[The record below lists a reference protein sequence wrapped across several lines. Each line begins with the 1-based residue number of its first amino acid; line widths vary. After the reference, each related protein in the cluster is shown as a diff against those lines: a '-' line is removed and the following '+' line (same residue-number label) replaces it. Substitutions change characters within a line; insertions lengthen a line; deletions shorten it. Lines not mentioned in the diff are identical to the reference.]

1 MGGNQDISEAL
12 QADVVQAA
20 ESGQQLCLQGGRS
33 KDFYGRELI
42 GEPFDLNQHRGIVD
56 YEPTELVVTARGGT
70 PLTEIEAALAAQ
82 HQMLPFE
89 PPHFTEASTIGGA
102 IASGLSGPRRPWFGA
117 PRDLLLGIKLLDGR
131 GQILNFGG
139 QVMKNVAGY
148 DLSRLMAGA
157 LGTLGILLEVSI
169 KVLPLPPQETTLLF
183 EADAENAHA
192 ITQRM
197 CLDAA
202 PISGSCHMDGQL
214 YIRLECD
221 ETRVL
226 QLRNRFGGELVEDAE
241 MFWRALRDQQFAFF
255 QTDVPLWRLSM
266 PPAADFGLPGKQL
279 IEWGGALRWFK
290 GDHSMEAIRSA
301 VSATGG
307 HVTLFRNGDR
317 NGEIFHPL
325 NPTIAFLHQRL
336 KRVFDPK
343 SIFNSGR
350 LYPE

>member
-1 MGGNQDISEAL
+1 MSEVL
-12 QADVVQAA
+12 QAEVIQAV
-20 ESGQQLCLQGGRS
+20 ESGQQLCLRGGNS
-33 KDFYGRELI
+33 KGFYGRELT
-42 GEPFDLNQHRGIVD
+42 GEPFDLSKHQGIVN

-70 PLTEIEAALAAQ
+70 PLSEIEAALTAQ
-82 HQMLPFE
+82 QQMLPFE

-102 IASGLSGPRRPWFGA
+102 IASGLSGPRRPRFGA

-183 EADAENAHA
+183 EADTENAHA
-192 ITQRM
+192 ITQRLS
-197 CLDAA
+197 LDAA
-202 PISGSCHMDGQL
+202 PISGSCHMDGEL
-214 YIRLECD
+214 RIRFDCD
-221 ETRVL
+221 ETRVSQL
-226 QLRNRFGGELVEDAE
+226 QKRFGGERFENAE
-241 MFWRALRDQQFAFF
+241 MFWQELRDQQLAFF
-255 QTDVPLWRLSM
+255 QTDAPLWRLSM
-266 PPAADFGLPGKQL
+266 PPAADFALPGEQL

-290 GDHSMEAIRSA
+290 GDHSMETIRSA
-301 VSATGG
+301 VGVTGG
-307 HVTLFRNGDR
+307 HATLFRNGDR
-317 NGEIFHPL
+317 SGEIFHPL
-325 NPTIAFLHQRL
+325 NPTVTLLHQRL

-343 SIFNSGR
+343 FIFNPGR

>member
-1 MGGNQDISEAL
+1 MSEVL
-12 QADVVQAA
+12 QAAVVQAA
-20 ESGQQLCLQGGRS
+20 ESGQQLCLRGGNS
-33 KDFYGRELI
+33 KGFYGRELT
-42 GEPFDLNQHRGIVD
+42 GEPFDLSKHQGIVN
-56 YEPTELVVTARGGT
+56 YEPTELVVTARSGT
-70 PLTEIEAALAAQ
+70 PLSEIEAALAAQ

-148 DLSRLMAGA
+148 DLSRLMAGS

-183 EADAENAHA
+183 EADTENAHA
-192 ITQRM
+192 ITQRLR
-197 CLDAA
+197 LDAA
-202 PISGSCHMDGQL
+202 PISGSCHMDRQL
-214 YIRLECD
+214 HIRLECD

-226 QLRNRFGGELVEDAE
+226 QLRNRFGGEMVEDAD

-255 QTDVPLWRLSM
+255 QTDAPLWRLSM
-266 PPAADFGLPGKQL
+266 PPAADFHLPGKQL
-279 IEWGGALRWFK
+279 TEWGGALRWFK
-290 GDHSMEAIRSA
+290 GDHPMETIRSA
-301 VSATGG
+301 VSTTGG
-307 HVTLFRNGDR
+307 HATLFRNGDR
-317 NGEIFHPL
+317 SGEIFHPL
-325 NPTIAFLHQRL
+325 NPTIALLHRRL
-336 KRVFDPK
+336 KQVFDPK
-343 SIFNSGR
+343 FIFNPGR

>member
-1 MGGNQDISEAL
+1 MDSNQDISEVL
-12 QADVVQAA
+12 QAEVVQAV
-20 ESGQQLCLQGGRS
+20 ESGQQLCLRGGNS
-33 KDFYGRELI
+33 KGFYGRETTGGI
-42 GEPFDLNQHRGIVD
+42 FDLSKHQGIVN

-70 PLTEIEAALAAQ
+70 LLSEIEAVLAAQ
-82 HQMLPFE
+82 NQMLPFE
-89 PPHFTEASTIGGA
+89 PPHFTEAATIGGA

-117 PRDLLLGIKLLDGR
+117 SRDLLLGITLLDGR

-183 EADAENAHA
+183 EADTENAHA
-192 ITQRM
+192 ITQRLS
-197 CLDAA
+197 LDAA

-214 YIRLECD
+214 HIRFDCD
-221 ETRVL
+221 ETRISQL
-226 QLRNRFGGELVEDAE
+226 QKRFGGERFEDAE

-255 QTDVPLWRLSM
+255 QTDAPLWRLSL
-266 PPAADFGLPGKQL
+266 PPAADFSLAGKQL
-279 IEWGGALRWFK
+279 MEWGGALRWFK

-307 HVTLFRNGDR
+307 HATLFRNGDR
-317 NGEIFHPL
+317 SGDIFHPL
-325 NPTIAFLHQRL
+325 NPTIASLHQRL
-336 KRVFDPK
+336 KSVFDPK
-343 SIFNSGR
+343 FIFNPGR

>member
-1 MGGNQDISEAL
+1 MSEVL
-12 QADVVQAA
+12 QAEVIQAV
-20 ESGQQLCLQGGRS
+20 ESGQQLCLRGGNS
-33 KDFYGRELI
+33 KGFYGRELT
-42 GEPFDLNQHRGIVD
+42 GEPFGLSKHQGIVN

-70 PLTEIEAALAAQ
+70 PLSEIEAALTAQ
-82 HQMLPFE
+82 QQMLPFE

-102 IASGLSGPRRPWFGA
+102 IASGLSGPRRPRFGA

-183 EADAENAHA
+183 EADTENAHA
-192 ITQRM
+192 ITQRLS
-197 CLDAA
+197 LDAA
-202 PISGSCHMDGQL
+202 PISGSCHMDGEL
-214 YIRLECD
+214 RIRFDCD
-221 ETRVL
+221 ETRVSQL
-226 QLRNRFGGELVEDAE
+226 QKRFGGERFENAE
-241 MFWRALRDQQFAFF
+241 MFWQELRDQQLAFF
-255 QTDVPLWRLSM
+255 QTDAPLWRLSM
-266 PPAADFGLPGKQL
+266 PPAADFALPGEQL

-290 GDHSMEAIRSA
+290 GDHSMETIRSA
-301 VSATGG
+301 VGVTGG
-307 HVTLFRNGDR
+307 HATLFRNGDR
-317 NGEIFHPL
+317 SGEIFHPL
-325 NPTIAFLHQRL
+325 NPTVTLLHQRL

-343 SIFNSGR
+343 FIFNPGR